1 MRPSCCKRRAVGE
14 ALAGNRVLGRLTYE
28 DLWLYFEA
36 DDGGWA
42 ARQVEVRGRDSRPVT
57 AAALEEVLHLR
68 DQGDL
73 AAMVRYERQYGVLAE
88 GSTDGWQDQS
98 QAAEISAE
106 EFDRLWAEA
115 RRALGDAA

>member
-1 MRPSCCKRRAVGE
+1 M
-14 ALAGNRVLGRLTYE
+14 
-28 DLWLYFEA
+28 
-36 DDGGWA
+36 
-42 ARQVEVRGRDSRPVT
+42 
-57 AAALEEVLHLR
+57 EEVLHLR

-73 AAMVRYERQYGVLAE
+73 AAMVRYERHGVLAE